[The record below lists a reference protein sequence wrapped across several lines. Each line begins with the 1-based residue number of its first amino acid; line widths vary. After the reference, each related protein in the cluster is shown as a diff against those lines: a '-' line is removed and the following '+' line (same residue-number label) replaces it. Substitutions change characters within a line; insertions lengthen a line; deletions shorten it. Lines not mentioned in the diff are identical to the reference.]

1 MAISPL
7 GGSPFISLYSRE
19 KTTTAD
25 SRNDDPVQQTLR
37 ELQQQLREVMRQM
50 QRIRDSNLP
59 PAQKTQQLQMLNS
72 QAASLQ
78 GQIQKI
84 LAAQLR
90 QLQAQG

>member
-1 MAISPL
+1 M
-7 GGSPFISLYSRE
+7 
-19 KTTTAD
+19 
-25 SRNDDPVQQTLR
+25 QQTLR